1 MYLRSASVNI
11 CVYVHIYE
19 CRERERSGEGEREAY
34 SLSISVLLFVPSP
47 SLLPLSL
54 PHSVPV
60 SEREGHSVFREGR
73 TVGLS
78 LSLSLSPSLSIIS
91 LCIYLFLARV
101 RIWWSMHK
109 TGTSDRN
116 RHESWY
122 KSYTSTRCAIGTST
136 SGIRSRSAM
145 ICVG

>member
-78 LSLSLSPSLSIIS
+78 LSLSLSLLLCLTFLS
-91 LCIYLFLARV
+91 V
-101 RIWWSMHK
+101 
-109 TGTSDRN
+109 
-116 RHESWY
+116 
-122 KSYTSTRCAIGTST
+122 YTSSLRVCAYGGLCTRQALQIETDMNHGTNL
-136 SGIRSRSAM
+136 IHPHAVLLEPPQAASAH
-145 ICVG
+145 GQP